1 MAAVPTIQPT
11 DHYATTTYTGT
22 GSTLVITGI
31 GFEPNFL
38 WTKSK
43 PGAAGNNQWDTVR
56 GIYER
61 IKSEDP
67 AGEYSEVSSLTAWG
81 SDGYT
86 FGTDGSTNVSGAAF
100 FAAQWH
106 AATTGTDLSAG
117 TITPSSSS
125 INVVAGMSI
134 IAYTGTGANATIAHG
149 LGKIPTAIIVKQLN
163 TARDWTCY
171 HTSMGNTYR
180 NWLNLASAASTGSTV
195 WNDTSPTSTLFTV
208 GSGAEVNESGGTYIA
223 YVWAPIQGF
232 SNFGSHQGHSSNVDG
247 AYVYTGFK
255 PSLVIYKNMD
265 GGDIWISQNKISSPF
280 NVVDKYLVP
289 SATTS
294 ETTSS
299 TIDVDF
305 LSNGF
310 KIRASNNALNYTTQ
324 KILHWAW
331 AESPFVSSTGVPGT
345 AR

>member
-38 WTKSK
+38 WTKTK

-106 AATTGTDLSAG
+106 APTTGTDLSAG
-117 TITPSSSS
+117 TITPSASS
-125 INVVAGMSI
+125 INVAAGFGIYKYNGNST
-134 IAYTGTGANATIAHG
+134 AGASVAHG
-149 LGKIPTAIIVKQLN
+149 LGRTPTAWIVKRID
-163 TARDWTCY
+163 ASGDWTLY
-171 HTSMGNTYR
+171 HKNIGNTEIVV
-180 NWLNLASAASTGSTV
+180 LNSASASATNDA
-195 WNDTSPTSTLFTV
+195 WADTSPTSTLFYLGDATNTNHS
-208 GSGAEVNESGGTYIA
+208 SGEYIA

-255 PSLVIYKNMD
+255 PSLVIYKNAD
-265 GGDIWISQNKISSPF
+265 GGDIWISQNKISSPY

-331 AESPFVSSTGVPGT
+331 AESPFVSSTGVPGN